1 MSCDESPDMLRKSKM
16 HRFASLMTLMIV
28 SVLSLV
34 LITQAPTRAL
44 AQTKPSPTATK
55 TAPPKPDFPPH
66 ALVLKDFKKV
76 VSSTGVT
83 RTLYTLYRRDKDQ
96 QVFAELPA
104 GVGPSQKYYI
114 ALTVSSGERFAGLQ
128 AGEMYVYF
136 RRYNKSLALIEPN
149 VGIRSTGD
157 RHSKASVPRLFTDR
171 VVMEIPIVTIG
182 PSGGPVI
189 DIDAL
194 LVGGASRFFGTS
206 ARTSTPR
213 LFSIKKC
220 KAFRDNVEL
229 AFELPTT
236 GGRLKTLHYSISK
249 MGSSPGYKPRKADE
263 RIGFFTTTYRDLGKY
278 RDDEVQVRFI
288 NRWHLEKD
296 DPSLAISPPKNPIT
310 FYIEHTTP
318 VRYRRWVEKGVLYWN
333 KAFEN
338 LGISNAIRVEFQNA
352 RTGRHMEKDPE
363 DVRWNFI
370 RWLNNDVGTA
380 IGPSRVNP
388 LTGEILD
395 ADIILTDGWIR
406 HYWMQFNE
414 LLPQAAMQGM
424 SPETL
429 AWLAEHPS
437 WDPRIRLAAPSRR
450 NEVRRQVARAALAP
464 YAGHPLA
471 SVDNRFIGDDL
482 YDGLV
487 GRTSQVN
494 GLCLA
499 AQGKAFDLALMKMHL
514 DILSTLDDDS
524 DDDKKDADKK
534 DTDKKDTDKKD
545 TDKKDADKKDA
556 DKKDADKKAAKK
568 PTLIDGIPEWFV
580 GPLLAELVGHEVG
593 HTLGLRHNFKS
604 SSIYSLEE
612 INNGSLKGKTPFAG
626 SVMDYIPINM
636 TAKKGKDAQT
646 GDHTMIDI
654 GPYDM
659 WAIEYGYTFSKDLKK
674 ILARVAEPQ
683 LAYATDEDTGG
694 PDPLARRYDF
704 SKNPLDYAR
713 SQLELVQ
720 YHRGRLLEKFVK
732 DGDSWSKARR
742 GYELTLSL
750 QMRSVSMMAN
760 WVGGAH
766 VSRNRKGDKNGQA
779 PISVVDTKTQKDAL
793 KFVIESTFRDT
804 AYGLSTELLRHMTVD
819 KWIDGANGFS
829 QAMNSEPAWPVHDKI
844 MGIQA
849 STLTML
855 MNPTTLTRTYDNEF
869 RVPAEQEA
877 LTLPDLLKAL
887 SSEIW
892 SELAAKPAEGA
903 TARKPLIS
911 SLRRNLQQEHVDRL
925 ITLSLPGNGSGAA
938 YKAVA
943 LLARQELVEI
953 RDRVARTAKDWGAKA
968 DPYTRA
974 HFGRL
979 NDQVTKVL
987 DAQMIY
993 NAKDI
998 GGGSSLRSLFLNP
1011 TGSSVDRLG
1020 TSATARP

>member
-1 MSCDESPDMLRKSKM
+1 M
-16 HRFASLMTLMIV
+16 HRLVTLTIASLMFVTLAV
-28 SVLSLV
+28 PAHG
-34 LITQAPTRAL
+34 QAPASSSS
-44 AQTKPSPTATK
+44 KTAKTAK
-55 TAPPKPDFPPH
+55 TAPPRPDFPPYTT
-66 ALVLKDFKKV
+66 VLNGFKKV
-76 VSSTGVT
+76 VSATDVT
-83 RTLYTLYRRDKDQ
+83 RTLFSIYRRDKDQ

-104 GVGPSQKYYI
+104 GVGPSQKFYI

-136 RRYNKSLALIEPN
+136 RRFNKSLALIEPN
-149 VGIRSTGD
+149 IGIRSTGD

-189 DIDAL
+189 DMDSL
-194 LVGGASRFFGTS
+194 LVNGASRFFGSS
-206 ARTSTPR
+206 ARSTTPR

-229 AFELPTT
+229 AFELPTS

-249 MGSSPGYKPRKADE
+249 MSSSPGYKPRKADE
-263 RIGFFTTTYRDLGKY
+263 RIGYFTTTYRDLGKY

-296 DPSLAISPPKNPIT
+296 DPSLKISPPKNPLT

-318 VRYRRWVEKGVLYWN
+318 VRYRRWVEKGVLLWN

-338 LGISNAIRVEFQNA
+338 VGISNAIRVEFQNA

-406 HYWMQFNE
+406 HYWMQYNE

-429 AWLAEHPS
+429 AFLARHPS
-437 WDPRIRLAAPSRR
+437 WDPRIRLAAPSQRAEIR
-450 NEVRRQVARAALAP
+450 KRVAGNALAP

-471 SVDNRFIGDDL
+471 QVDNRFIGDDVF
-482 YDGLV
+482 DGLV

-499 AQGKAFDLALMKMHL
+499 AQGKAFDLSLMKMHI
-514 DILSTLDDDS
+514 DILAALDDEDKKK
-524 DDDKKDADKK
+524 DDKKKDDKKKESAKKDGDKKPAGKEDKPGDKKDAK
-534 DTDKKDTDKKD
+534 
-545 TDKKDADKKDA
+545 KKDAKKD
-556 DKKDADKKAAKK
+556 DKPAAAQKK
-568 PTLIDGIPEWFV
+568 PVTLIDGIPEWFV
-580 GPLLAELVGHEVG
+580 GPLLSELVAHEVG

-604 SSIYSLEE
+604 SSIYTYKQ
-612 INNGSLKGKTPFAG
+612 INDGSLKGKKPFAG
-626 SVMDYIPINM
+626 SVMDYIPVNM
-636 TAKKGKDAQT
+636 SARKAGDNSA

-659 WAIEYGYTFSKDLKK
+659 WAIEYGYTFSSDLKK
-674 ILARVAEPQ
+674 ILARVAEPE

-704 SKNPLDYAR
+704 SKNPLDYAK
-713 SQLELVQ
+713 SQLGMVQ
-720 YHRGRLLEKFVK
+720 FHRGRLLEKFVK
-732 DGDSWSKARR
+732 NGDSWSKARR

-750 QMRSVSMMAN
+750 QMRAVSMMAN
-760 WVGGAH
+760 WIGGAH
-766 VSRNRKGDKNGQA
+766 VNRDRKGDKNGRA
-779 PISVVDTKTQKDAL
+779 PISVVPASTQREAL
-793 KFVIESTFRDT
+793 KFVIESTFRD
-804 AYGLSTELLRHMTVD
+804 ASYGLSTDLLRHMTVD

-829 QAMNSEPAWPVHDKI
+829 RAMNSEPAWPVHDKI
-844 MGIQA
+844 IGIQA

-855 MNPTTLTRTYDNEF
+855 MNPTTLRRAYDNEF
-869 RVPAEQEA
+869 RVPADQPA
-877 LTLPDLLKAL
+877 LTLPELLDAL
-887 SSEIW
+887 STEIW
-892 SELAAKPAEGA
+892 SEMGQKPAAGA

-925 ITLSLPGNGSGAA
+925 VTLSLPGNGSGAA
-938 YKAVA
+938 YKAIA
-943 LLARQELVEI
+943 LLARQELVDI
-953 RDRVARTAKDWGAKA
+953 RDQVAKATKDWGNKV
-968 DPYTRA
+968 DPYTKA
-974 HFGRL
+974 HLGRVA
-979 NDQVTKVL
+979 DQVTKVL
-987 DAQMIY
+987 DAQVIY
-993 NAKDI
+993 NANDI
-998 GGGSSLRSLFLNP
+998 GGRSSLQSLFLQP
-1011 TGSSVDRLG
+1011 RETTRQAFPVPRQVPSES
-1020 TSATARP
+1020 P

>member
-1 MSCDESPDMLRKSKM
+1 M
-16 HRFASLMTLMIV
+16 HRFATLIVTSL
-28 SVLSLV
+28 LSLV
-34 LITQAPTRAL
+34 LVTSALAQAPTKSSSTPSS
-44 AQTKPSPTATK
+44 TKKS
-55 TAPPKPDFPPH
+55 APPRPDFPPH
-66 ALVLKDFKKV
+66 SLVLKDFKKV
-76 VSSTGVT
+76 VSATDVP
-83 RTLYTLYRRDKDQ
+83 RTLYTLYRRNKDQ

-194 LVGGASRFFGTS
+194 LVGGASRFFGSS
-206 ARTSTPR
+206 ARSTTPR

-220 KAFRDNVEL
+220 KAFRDNIEL
-229 AFELPTT
+229 AFELPTS

-263 RIGFFTTTYRDLGKY
+263 RVGFFTTTYRDLGKY

-296 DPSLAISPPKNPIT
+296 DPSLKISPPKNPIT

-338 LGISNAIRVEFQNA
+338 VGISNAIRVEFQNA

-429 AWLAEHPS
+429 AWLAKHPS
-437 WDPRIRLAAPSRR
+437 WDPRIRLANPSRR
-450 NEVRRQVARAALAP
+450 AEVRRQVARQALAP

-471 SVDNRFIGDDL
+471 QVDNRFIGDDVF
-482 YDGLV
+482 DGLV

-499 AQGKAFDLALMKMHL
+499 AQGKAFDLALMKMHI
-514 DILSTLDDDS
+514 DILATLDDD
-524 DDDKKDADKK
+524 DDDEKKKDEKKKDADKK
-534 DTDKKDTDKKD
+534 AGDKKDSDKKA
-545 TDKKDADKKDA
+545 TDKKDADKKKAA
-556 DKKDADKKAAKK
+556 DKKDKPAAAKK
-568 PTLIDGIPEWFV
+568 KPVTLIDGIPEWFV

-612 INNGSLKGKTPFAG
+612 INNGSLKGKKPFAG

-636 TAKKGKDAQT
+636 SARVGKEPQK

-659 WAIEYGYTFSKDLKK
+659 WAIEYGYTFSSDLKK

-713 SQLELVQ
+713 AQLELVQ
-720 YHRGRLLEKFVK
+720 YHRGRILEKFVK
-732 DGDSWSKARR
+732 QGDSWAKARR

-760 WVGGAH
+760 WIGGAH
-766 VSRNRKGDKNGQA
+766 VNRDRKGDKDGRA
-779 PISVVDTKTQKDAL
+779 PISVVPANVQKDAL
-793 KFVIESTFRDT
+793 KFVIESTFRDK
-804 AYGLSTELLRHMTVD
+804 AYGLSTDLLRHMTVD
-819 KWIDGANGFS
+819 KWIDGASGFS
-829 QAMNSEPAWPVHDKI
+829 RAMNSEPAWPVHDKI
-844 MGIQA
+844 MGVQA

-855 MNPTTLTRTYDNEF
+855 MNHTTLTRTYDNEF
-869 RVPAEQEA
+869 RVPANQAA
-877 LTLPDLLKAL
+877 LTLPELLKAL

-892 SELAAKPAEGA
+892 TELGVKPAEGA

-943 LLARQELVEI
+943 LLTRQELVEV
-953 RDRVARTAKDWGAKA
+953 RDRVAKASKEWGNKA
-968 DPYTRA
+968 DPYTKA
-974 HFGRL
+974 HLVRI

-987 DAQMIY
+987 EAQMIY
-993 NAKDI
+993 NANDI
-998 GGGSSLRSLFLNP
+998 GGRSSFSPLFFNP
-1011 TGSSVDRLG
+1011 TGSQF
-1020 TSATARP
+1020 APAARP

>member
-1 MSCDESPDMLRKSKM
+1 M
-16 HRFASLMTLMIV
+16 HRFASLIFV
-28 SVLSLV
+28 SLLSVILA
-34 LITQAPTRAL
+34 APVPAL
-44 AQTKPSPTATK
+44 AQATTKSATK
-55 TAPPKPDFPPH
+55 SATKSTTKSASKPDFPPH
-66 ALVLKDFKKV
+66 TTVLKGFEKV
-76 VSSTGVT
+76 VSANGVG
-83 RTLYTLYRRDKDQ
+83 RTLFTIYRRNKDQ

-104 GVGPSQKYYI
+104 GVGPSQKFYI

-136 RRYNKSLALIEPN
+136 RRFNKSLALIEPN
-149 VGIRSTGD
+149 IGVRSTGD

-171 VVMEIPIVTIG
+171 VVMEIPIVTMG

-194 LVGGASRFFGTS
+194 LVSGASRFFGPSVRSTS
-206 ARTSTPR
+206 PR
-213 LFSIKKC
+213 IFSIKKC

-229 AFELPTT
+229 AFELAAS

-249 MGSSPGYKPRKADE
+249 MASSPGYVPRKADE
-263 RIGFFTTTYRDLGKY
+263 RVGFFTTTYRDLGKY
-278 RDDEVQVRFI
+278 RDEEVQVRFI

-296 DPSLAISPPKNPIT
+296 DPSLKISPPKNPIT

-338 LGISNAIRVEFQNA
+338 IGISNAIQVEFQNA
-352 RTGRHMEKDPE
+352 RTGRHIEKDPE

-406 HYWMQFNE
+406 HYWMQYNE

-429 AWLAEHPS
+429 AWLARHPS
-437 WDPRIRLAAPSRR
+437 WDPRIRLAAPAERI
-450 NEVRRQVARAALAP
+450 EVRRRVARQALSP
-464 YAGHPLA
+464 YAGHPMA
-471 SVDNRFIGDDL
+471 QVDTRFIGDDL

-499 AQGKAFDLALMKMHL
+499 AQGKAFDLSLMKMHL
-514 DILSTLDDDS
+514 DILAALDD
-524 DDDKKDADKK
+524 DDDKKKDDKK
-534 DTDKKDTDKKD
+534 KDDKKKDDRKKDDKKP
-545 TDKKDADKKDA
+545 
-556 DKKDADKKAAKK
+556 KK
-568 PTLIDGIPEWFV
+568 PATPLLDGIPEWFV
-580 GPLLAELVGHEVG
+580 GPLLAELVAHEVG

-604 SSIYSLEE
+604 SSIYTLAE
-612 INNGSLKGKTPFAG
+612 INNGTLKGKKPFAG
-626 SVMDYIPINM
+626 SVMDYIPVNM
-636 TAKKGKDAQT
+636 SARLGKNPAK

-654 GPYDM
+654 GPYDL

-674 ILARVAEPQ
+674 ILARVAEPE

-704 SKNPLDYAR
+704 SKNPLDYAKA
-713 SQLELVQ
+713 QLELVQ

-732 DGDSWSKARR
+732 PGDSWSKARR
-742 GYELTLSL
+742 GYELTLAL

-760 WVGGAH
+760 WIGGAH
-766 VSRNRKGDKNGQA
+766 VNRDRKGDKNGRA
-779 PISVVDTKTQKDAL
+779 PISVVPTNSQKDAL
-793 KFVIESTFRDT
+793 KFVIESTFRDK

-819 KWIDGANGFS
+819 KWLDGGSGFVHAMSS
-829 QAMNSEPAWPVHDKI
+829 QPAWPVHDRI
-844 MGIQA
+844 IGLQA

-855 MNPTTLTRTYDNEF
+855 MNPTTLRRTYDNEF
-869 RVPAEQEA
+869 RIPADQPA

-887 SSEIW
+887 STEIW
-892 SELAAKPAEGA
+892 SELDQKPNQGA
-903 TARKPLIS
+903 TARKPLVS
-911 SLRRNLQQEHVDRL
+911 SLRRNLQQEHIDRL

-938 YKAVA
+938 YKAIA

-953 RDRVARTAKDWGAKA
+953 RDRVAKAAKDWGGKV

-974 HFGRL
+974 HLGRL
-979 NDQVTKVL
+979 QDQITKVL

-998 GGGSSLRSLFLNP
+998 GGRSSFPSLFLQP
-1011 TGSSVDRLG
+1011 RGADL
-1020 TSATARP
+1020 APPERP

>member
-1 MSCDESPDMLRKSKM
+1 MLRKSRM
-16 HRFASLMTLMIV
+16 YRFASLNVAVL
-28 SVLSLV
+28 LSLAFV
-34 LITQAPTRAL
+34 TSAHAQAPT
-44 AQTKPSPTATK
+44 TSSKTSTATK
-55 TAPPKPDFPPH
+55 KAPPRPDFPPH
-66 ALVLKDFKKV
+66 SLVLKDYTKV
-76 VSSTGVT
+76 VSATDIS
-83 RTLYTLYRRDKDQ
+83 RTLFTVYRRNKDQ
-96 QVFAELPA
+96 QVYAELPA
-104 GVGPSQKYYI
+104 GVGPSQKFYI

-149 VGIRSTGD
+149 IGVRSTGD
-157 RHSKASVPRLFTDR
+157 RHSKASVPRIFTDR

-189 DIDAL
+189 DMDAL
-194 LVGGASRFFGTS
+194 LVGGASRFFGSS
-206 ARTSTPR
+206 ARSTTPR
-213 LFSIKKC
+213 LFSITKC
-220 KAFRDNVEL
+220 KAFRDNIEL
-229 AFELPTT
+229 AFELPTS

-249 MGSSPGYKPRKADE
+249 MGASPGYRPRKADE
-263 RIGFFTTTYRDLGKY
+263 RVGYFTTTYRDLGKY
-278 RDDEVQVRFI
+278 RDDEVQVRYI

-296 DPSLAISPPKNPIT
+296 DPSLKISPPKNPIT

-318 VRYRRWVEKGVLYWN
+318 VRYRRWVKRGVLYWN

-338 LGISNAIRVEFQNA
+338 VGISDAIRVEFQNA

-414 LLPQAAMQGM
+414 LLPQTAMQGM

-429 AWLAEHPS
+429 AWLARHPN
-437 WDPRIRLAAPSRR
+437 WDPRIRLAAPGQRAEVSRR
-450 NEVRRQVARAALAP
+450 VARAAMAP

-471 SVDNRFIGDDL
+471 QVDNRFIGDDVF
-482 YDGLV
+482 DGLV

-514 DILSTLDDDS
+514 DILATLDDD
-524 DDDKKDADKK
+524 DDEKKKDEKKKADAKK
-534 DTDKKDTDKKD
+534 DDAKKADPKKAD
-545 TDKKDADKKDA
+545 PKKKPM
-556 DKKDADKKAAKK
+556 AAKK
-568 PTLIDGIPEWFV
+568 PTTMIDGIPEWFV

-604 SSIYSLEE
+604 SSVYSLEE
-612 INNGSLKGKTPFAG
+612 INNGSLKGKKPFAG

-636 TAKKGKDAQT
+636 NSRVKKNAQT

-659 WAIEYGYTFSKDLKK
+659 WAIEYGYTFSSDLKK

-704 SKNPLDYAR
+704 SKNPLDYAK

-732 DGDSWSKARR
+732 AGDSWAKARR

-760 WVGGAH
+760 WIGGAH
-766 VSRNRKGDKNGQA
+766 VNRDRKGDKNGRA
-779 PISVVDTKTQKDAL
+779 PLSVVPANSQRDAL
-793 KFVIESTFRDT
+793 KFVIESTFRDKS
-804 AYGLSTELLRHMTVD
+804 YGLSTELLRHMTVD
-819 KWIDGANGFS
+819 KWIDGANGFAR
-829 QAMNSEPAWPVHDKI
+829 AMNSEPAWPVHDRI
-844 MGIQA
+844 IGIQA

-869 RVPAEQEA
+869 RVPANQAA
-877 LTLPDLLKAL
+877 LTLPELLKAL
-887 SSEIW
+887 STEIW
-892 SELAAKPAEGA
+892 SELNQKPAEGA
-903 TARKPLIS
+903 TARKPLVS
-911 SLRRNLQQEHVDRL
+911 SLRRNLQQEHIDRL

-938 YKAVA
+938 FKAVA

-953 RDRVARTAKDWGAKA
+953 RDRVAKTSKDWGNKA

-974 HFGRL
+974 HLGRVE
-979 NDQVTKVL
+979 DQVTKVL
-987 DAQMIY
+987 DAQVIY

-998 GGGSSLRSLFLNP
+998 GGGSSRSLLFLQP
-1011 TGSSVDRLG
+1011 SGSPAGSQ
-1020 TSATARP
+1020 ARP